1 MTPSKKSKI
10 SCAPCKDGHSA
21 PWHIVGWLAAVAL
34 VLSASTMSLSV
45 SAATSPSAAITP
57 TVLYRSLGDI
67 HTKLNRLEAK
77 IDQLGTQCGAS
88 ETQCTPST
96 PSEPVAAPAPVQEP
110 APAVPK
116 APAID
121 PVLCRQQCEDTFNA
135 CKAQI
140 TDKLYSNEYNVSY
153 GNCKNTL
160 YYTCYVTCG
169 N

>member
-10 SCAPCKDGHSA
+10 SSAPCKDGHSA
-21 PWHIVGWLAAVAL
+21 PWHIVGWLAAIAL
-34 VLSASTMSLSV
+34 VLSASTMSLSA
-45 SAATSPSAAITP
+45 SAAATPTNTITP

-67 HTKLNRLEAK
+67 HAKLNRIEAK
-77 IDQLGTQCGAS
+77 IDQLATQCGTS
-88 ETQCTPST
+88 ETQCTP
-96 PSEPVAAPAPVQEP
+96 PEPVATPAPAPAQEP
-110 APAVPK
+110 APTIPK
-116 APAID
+116 TPAID

-135 CKAQI
+135 CKTQI
-140 TDKLYSNEYNVSY
+140 TDKLYSDAYNVSY